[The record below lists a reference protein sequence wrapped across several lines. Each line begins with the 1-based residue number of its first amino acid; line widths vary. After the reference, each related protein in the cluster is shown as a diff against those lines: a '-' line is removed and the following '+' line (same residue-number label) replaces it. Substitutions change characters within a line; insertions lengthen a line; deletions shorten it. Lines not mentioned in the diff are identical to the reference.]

1 LFETWKYEALKYIPL
16 NCRADIKNKHTREA
30 RSEDDP
36 SRTPSFLNKK
46 KQHQQQQQ
54 QQQQQQAAAK
64 PSPARRS
71 GVAYTK
77 VIP

>member
-16 NCRADIKNKHTREA
+16 NCRADIKNKQHTRES

-46 KQHQQQQQ
+46 KQHQQQQL
-54 QQQQQQAAAK
+54 QQQQQAAAK